1 MADRTDTLPFHSPS
15 TSPSPPSSPVSG
27 CKLGDLNGDGC
38 QEFQDTVP
46 FDDTMVLHSPSVGT
60 HVEELCFD
68 TEVVDDQGSDEETR
82 LECEEEVVLDSED
95 EGLHQPKA
103 ASFVGVETYRRCKRK
118 TVDMQNRKL
127 SLHCEQ
133 TKCLAADPISSIDQ
147 QCIAVAGNKGSSIDF
162 ESFDGKKDLPLLSTS
177 DRLPGRFYCISSQQS
192 RESSQ
197 ALEFVDNFIKLNN
210 MNVSQGVEPRKIVT
224 EKSHSI
230 SSARGA
236 QNLVKIIK
244 ERTLVRE
251 TGTFEWVENH
261 QHEEIDLSS
270 KRMKSS
276 SRFGDDSMEK
286 TAISHLDSKGH
297 GILANEHE
305 KIKMLTDL
313 HIDPSCTERNLLN
326 GSIRECD
333 EHSQIDL
340 SRSGQELGATG
351 IGRDMED
358 MPDIGIGTQI
368 AVEAIEALAYATPD
382 HFQVGRE
389 YHAPENTIE
398 DSPKG
403 MMDGEALLKQHSFL
417 INTFTE
423 IGGNARQPIRRK
435 RSARKFNKKVPN
447 LFQKHYKNQ
456 KLDPELETTTK
467 AKGRQPKVDEAVASK
482 NRKRCVS
489 HKSPIRSEKICC
501 VSKGLSQGRPAT
513 AHKAEQWMNVTEGD
527 LLTYRRKRKGA
538 AADSSRKH
546 SEVHLNASAEATESK
561 PAEQGEPETVHKTEQ
576 WMSGY
581 IMKGSKDQLENAGER
596 TKNVTGDG
604 ILTYR
609 RRRKGVAGDSS
620 RKHSELHL
628 NGSSEAIN
636 RKLSEQ
642 KQTGRQLAA
651 ITSFLK
657 LEEWNYPKGKRTSH
671 KVQSHFSGASNVGAL
686 FTTIDRKENIHNVR
700 CWKLSENCKKTSRKK
715 LKHAAHLLQPSLE
728 HRKRLSRQN
737 FMEEASGVVSHCRSA
752 VSNNGML
759 PVDLDRS
766 EASAEFGKLFKMDA
780 QSLTGA
786 VNHGIEVS
794 LDKNVEPS
802 GSKCTIPI
810 TSTKSVNE
818 VSSNIMQYVYHRKP
832 SNRNL
837 PKCSLL
843 KELVKLSIPER
854 IPDFTWKDLRR
865 RRDSTCIRVLLSQH
879 LDDDIIKQ
887 QKKISARLGISIT
900 SNSMDATHYIA
911 DRFVRTRNML
921 EAIAAGKPVVTPLWL
936 ENSAQASWILDEKNY
951 ILRDS
956 KKEKEIGFSMPVSL
970 ARASQFPLLKD
981 KRVCVT
987 PNVKPNK
994 EMITS
999 LVKAVQG
1006 KTVEGSQIFAVK
1018 DLIIPDDLLILSSE
1032 LDEAICA
1039 PLLEKGAAVHSS
1051 DLLLNGIVLQKLEYK
1066 RHRIFTSF
1074 RANQKFKR

>member
-1 MADRTDTLPFHSPS
+1 MADRTDPLPFYSPS
-15 TSPSPPSSPVSG
+15 PSPSPPSSPVSG
-27 CKLGDLNGDGC
+27 CKIGNLNGNGC

-46 FDDTMVLHSPSVGT
+46 FGDTMVIDSPSVGT
-60 HVEELCFD
+60 HGEKLCFD

-95 EGLHQPKA
+95 EGLCQPKA

-147 QCIAVAGNKGSSIDF
+147 QCIAVAGKKGSSIDF
-162 ESFDGKKDLPLLSTS
+162 ESFGGKKDLPQLSTS

-224 EKSHSI
+224 GKSHSI

-236 QNLVKIIK
+236 QNLTKIIK

-261 QHEEIDLSS
+261 QHEEIDFSS
-270 KRMKSS
+270 ERIKSS
-276 SRFGDDSMEK
+276 SRFGDDSVEK
-286 TAISHLDSKGH
+286 TATSHLNSKGP

-313 HIDPSCTERNLLN
+313 HIDPSCTRRNLLN

-333 EHSQIDL
+333 EHSQTDL
-340 SRSGQELGATG
+340 SGSGQELGATG

-368 AVEAIEALAYATPD
+368 AVEAIEALAYAAPD

-389 YHAPENTIE
+389 YHAPENTTE

-417 INTFTE
+417 ISTFTE

-435 RSARKFNKKVPN
+435 RSARKFNKKVPS

-467 AKGRQPKVDEAVASK
+467 AKGRQTKVDETVASK
-482 NRKRCVS
+482 NGKRCVS
-489 HKSPIRSEKICC
+489 YKSPIRNEKICC
-501 VSKGLSQGRPAT
+501 VSKGPSKGGPAT
-513 AHKAEQWMNVTEGD
+513 AHKVEQWMNVTEGD

-546 SEVHLNASAEATESK
+546 SEVPLNASAEATDSK
-561 PAEQGEPETVHKTEQ
+561 LAEQGEPDTVHKTEQ
-576 WMSGY
+576 WMAGY
-581 IMKGSKDQLENAGER
+581 IMKGSKDQLENPGEK
-596 TKNVTGDG
+596 TQNVTDDS
-604 ILTYR
+604 
-609 RRRKGVAGDSS
+609 RRKGVAADSR

-628 NGSSEAIN
+628 NGCSEAIN
-636 RKLSEQ
+636 TKLSEQ

-671 KVQSHFSGASNVGAL
+671 KVQSHFSGASAICAL
-686 FTTIDRKENIHNVR
+686 FTTIDGKENIHNVR
-700 CWKLSENCKKTSRKK
+700 CCKLSENCKETSRKK
-715 LKHAAHLLQPSLE
+715 LKHAAHLQPSLE
-728 HRKRLSRQN
+728 HRKGLSRQS
-737 FMEEASGVVSHCRSA
+737 FKEEASGVVSNCRSA
-752 VSNNGML
+752 VSNDGML
-759 PVDLDRS
+759 PVDLDRPS
-766 EASAEFGKLFKMDA
+766 ASAEFGKLFKMDA
-780 QSLTGA
+780 QSLSGA

-794 LDKNVEPS
+794 LDKSVEPS
-802 GSKCTIPI
+802 GSKRTIPVS
-810 TSTKSVNE
+810 STKSVNE
-818 VSSNIMQYVYHRKP
+818 VSSDNMQYVYRRKP

-837 PKCSLL
+837 PKSSLL

-865 RRDSTCIRVLLSQH
+865 RRDSTCIRVLFSQH
-879 LDDDIIKQ
+879 LDDDTIKQ

-956 KKEKEIGFSMPVSL
+956 KKEKEIGFSMPGSL

-981 KRVCVT
+981 KRVCIT

-1006 KTVEGSQIFAVK
+1006 KTIEGSQIFAVK

-1032 LDEAICA
+1032 LDEAICT